1 MLLIPGALVL
11 PLLQPFDQQW
21 TVWLHEHGSKEFGLW
36 MGRTMFEGKLP
47 GASDPAI
54 IFLLASLVVYVRS
67 WSVHASQRLIRWRPF
82 LGFIVTTALA
92 GSLGVVHSLKWVIG
106 RARPYEVWGEN
117 WPFSEWYE
125 FGPHFITEG
134 IYRGSFTTGHSAVIL
149 SLLTLSYVWF
159 NQNPGHSRMRII
171 AVIWG
176 LMVILSTGLMG
187 IGRAVSASHWLTDSL
202 GMILPTWAVLHLLFF
217 HLLKVPLQL
226 ECFMNKTPRAPL
238 PRFWELKFC
247 GLCLPILLGSMFII
261 LGFRSL
267 RFQETPWL
275 LSLILI
281 GVLMV
286 SFFWPRMKSFY
297 LQVFQQIQGHPV
309 QDEGETKADG

>member
-1 MLLIPGALVL
+1 M
-11 PLLQPFDQQW
+11 LQPFDQQW

-134 IYRGSFTTGHSAVIL
+134 IYRGSFPSGHSAVIL
-149 SLLTLSYVWF
+149 SLLTLSYIWF
-159 NQNPGHSRMRII
+159 NQNPGHSRLRIMAI
-171 AVIWG
+171 IWG
-176 LMVILSTGLMG
+176 LIVILMTGLMG

-202 GMILPTWAVLHLLFF
+202 GMILPTWAVLHLIFF
-217 HLLKVPLQL
+217 HLLK
-226 ECFMNKTPRAPL
+226 R
-238 PRFWELKFC
+238 
-247 GLCLPILLGSMFII
+247 
-261 LGFRSL
+261 
-267 RFQETPWL
+267 
-275 LSLILI
+275 
-281 GVLMV
+281 
-286 SFFWPRMKSFY
+286 
-297 LQVFQQIQGHPV
+297 
-309 QDEGETKADG
+309 